1 MLLGKFFSAVNGQ
14 ILEAIIIKP
23 SGHTDGGKEASFRSF
38 KGPQSIL
45 TVNPEK
51 FSPTKVF

>member
-38 KGPQSIL
+38 KGPQLIL